1 MKLSDRVTPELLR
14 IKGELEQLQK
24 LRIKVGIQG
33 DADSEILTIARVHEY
48 GAVIHAKQ
56 AKNLCIPINKESY
69 DKSPRD
75 FQDLFFIRSDKGYL
89 LGVVEDK
96 TKKRRRKTKQHSDYG
111 VDDGGLKILFLLVPS
126 VTIPERSFIRAG
138 YDANR
143 NRLAEVCREA
153 VSDIVRG
160 KKDARTAAEWIG
172 GKAVDF
178 IHEFMS
184 DASNFEPKGRIQ
196 KERAPSWANSPLVV
210 TKRLFNSVTWKV
222 EEGD

>member
-1 MKLSDRVTPELLR
+1 MKFSDRITPELLR

-75 FQDLFFIRSDKGYL
+75 FPDLFFIRSKNGYL
-89 LGVVEDK
+89 LGV
-96 TKKRRRKTKQHSDYG
+96 TAKKPRKRKKKGDEGPSD
-111 VDDGGLKILFLLVPS
+111 DLNLLFLLLPS

-143 NRLAEVCREA
+143 NLLADVCQQA
-153 VSDIVRG
+153 MG
-160 KKDARTAAEWIG
+160 KIIHEKWDAHKAAEWIG
-172 GKAVDF
+172 GKAVDL

-196 KERAPSWANSPLVV
+196 KERAPSWANNPLTV

>member
-1 MKLSDRVTPELLR
+1 MKFSDRITPELLR

-75 FQDLFFIRSDKGYL
+75 FPDLFFIKSKNGYL
-89 LGVVEDK
+89 LGV
-96 TKKRRRKTKQHSDYG
+96 TAKKSRKRKKGDEGQSD
-111 VDDGGLKILFLLVPS
+111 DLNLLFLLLPS

-143 NRLAEVCREA
+143 NLLADVCQQA
-153 VSDIVRG
+153 IG
-160 KKDARTAAEWIG
+160 KIIHEKWDAHKAAEWIG
-172 GKAVDF
+172 GKAVDL

-196 KERAPSWANSPLVV
+196 KERAPSWANNPLTV

>member
-1 MKLSDRVTPELLR
+1 MRLNDQITPELLR

-56 AKNLCIPINKESY
+56 AKNLCIPISKESY
-69 DKSPRD
+69 DKSPKD
-75 FQDLFFIRSDKGYL
+75 FPDLFFIRSKNGYL
-89 LGVVEDK
+89 LGVTAK
-96 TKKRRRKTKQHSDYG
+96 KPRKRRKKGDEAPP
-111 VDDGGLKILFLLVPS
+111 DDLNLLFLLLPS

-143 NRLAEVCREA
+143 NLLAEVCQQA
-153 VSDIVRG
+153 MG
-160 KKDARTAAEWIG
+160 KI
-172 GKAVDF
+172 
-178 IHEFMS
+178 IHEKWDAYQAADFVGGNAVNLIHKFMD
-184 DASNFEPKGRIQ
+184 DASNFKPKGTIQ
-196 KERAPSWANSPLVV
+196 RERSTSYADHPLIVTNRLYNSI
-210 TKRLFNSVTWKV
+210 TWKV

>member
-1 MKLSDRVTPELLR
+1 MKFSDRITPELLR

-75 FQDLFFIRSDKGYL
+75 FPDLFFIRSKNGYL
-89 LGVVEDK
+89 LGV
-96 TKKRRRKTKQHSDYG
+96 TAKKPRKRKKKGDEGLSD
-111 VDDGGLKILFLLVPS
+111 DLNLLFLLLPS

-143 NRLAEVCREA
+143 NLLADVCQQA
-153 VSDIVRG
+153 MG
-160 KKDARTAAEWIG
+160 KIIHEKWDAHKAAEWIG
-172 GKAVDF
+172 GKAVDL

-196 KERAPSWANSPLVV
+196 KERAPSWANNPLTV

>member
-24 LRIKVGIQG
+24 LHIKVGIQG

-75 FQDLFFIRSDKGYL
+75 FPDLFFIRSKNGYL
-89 LGVVEDK
+89 LGV
-96 TKKRRRKTKQHSDYG
+96 TAKKPRKCKKKGDEEQSD
-111 VDDGGLKILFLLVPS
+111 DLNLLFLLLPS

-143 NRLAEVCREA
+143 NLLAEVFQQAMRKIIRE
-153 VSDIVRG
+153 
-160 KKDARTAAEWIG
+160 KWDAYQAADFIG
-172 GKAVDF
+172 GNAVNLIHQF
-178 IHEFMS
+178 ID
-184 DASNFEPKGRIQ
+184 DASNFKPKGKIQ
-196 KERAPSWANSPLVV
+196 RERSTSYADHPLVV
-210 TKRLFNSVTWKV
+210 TNRLYNSITWKV

>member
-24 LRIKVGIQG
+24 LHIKVGIQG

-75 FQDLFFIRSDKGYL
+75 FPDLFFIRSKNGYL
-89 LGVVEDK
+89 LGV
-96 TKKRRRKTKQHSDYG
+96 TAKKPRKRKKKGDEEQSD
-111 VDDGGLKILFLLVPS
+111 DLNLLFLLLPS

-138 YDANR
+138 YDAN
-143 NRLAEVCREA
+143 AYQ
-153 VSDIVRG
+153 
-160 KKDARTAAEWIG
+160 AADFIG
-172 GKAVDF
+172 GNAVNLIHQF
-178 IHEFMS
+178 ID
-184 DASNFEPKGRIQ
+184 DASNFKPKGKIQ
-196 KERAPSWANSPLVV
+196 RERSTSYADHPLVV
-210 TKRLFNSVTWKV
+210 TNRLYNSITWKV

>member
-1 MKLSDRVTPELLR
+1 MKFSDRITPELLR

-75 FQDLFFIRSDKGYL
+75 FPDLFFIRSKNGYL
-89 LGVVEDK
+89 LGVT
-96 TKKRRRKTKQHSDYG
+96 TKKPRKRKKKGDEGPSD
-111 VDDGGLKILFLLVPS
+111 DLNLLFLLLPS

-143 NRLAEVCREA
+143 NLLADVCQQA
-153 VSDIVRG
+153 MG
-160 KKDARTAAEWIG
+160 KIIHEKWDAHKAAEWIG
-172 GKAVDF
+172 GKAVDL
-178 IHEFMS
+178 IHKFMS

-196 KERAPSWANSPLVV
+196 KERAPSWANNPLTV

>member
-1 MKLSDRVTPELLR
+1 MKFSDRITPELLR

-75 FQDLFFIRSDKGYL
+75 FPDLFFIKSKNGYL
-89 LGVVEDK
+89 LGV
-96 TKKRRRKTKQHSDYG
+96 TAKKSRKRKKGDEGQSD
-111 VDDGGLKILFLLVPS
+111 DLNLLFLLLPS

-143 NRLAEVCREA
+143 NLLADVCQQA
-153 VSDIVRG
+153 MG
-160 KKDARTAAEWIG
+160 KIIHEKWDAHKAAEWIG
-172 GKAVDF
+172 GKAVDL

-196 KERAPSWANSPLVV
+196 KERAPNWANNPLTV

>member
-1 MKLSDRVTPELLR
+1 MKFSDRITPELLR

-75 FQDLFFIRSDKGYL
+75 FPDLFFIRSKNGYL
-89 LGVVEDK
+89 LGV
-96 TKKRRRKTKQHSDYG
+96 TAKKPRKRKKKGDEGASD
-111 VDDGGLKILFLLVPS
+111 DLNLLFLLLPS

-143 NRLAEVCREA
+143 NLLADVCQQA
-153 VSDIVRG
+153 MG
-160 KKDARTAAEWIG
+160 KIIHEKWDAHKAAEWIG
-172 GKAVDF
+172 GKAVDL

-196 KERAPSWANSPLVV
+196 KERAPSWANNPLTV